1 MERQLIEK
9 VIDEAREEGAS
20 LVIWDRRDT
29 FTVESDDVKEIEAND
44 DYLRVKMQD
53 GKAIVY
59 VEYDYIYKLV
69 VERDRSVRAGVR
81 AGFGASSSESAGSL
95 RLRLNEYRPFL
106 LAGDDRGAG
115 EADEEAALEGARDVF
130 DLYL

>member
-9 VIDEAREEGAS
+9 VIDEARNEGAS

-59 VEYDYIYKLV
+59 VEYEYIYKLV

-81 AGFGASSSESAGSL
+81 AGFGATSS
-95 RLRLNEYRPFL
+95 
-106 LAGDDRGAG
+106 
-115 EADEEAALEGARDVF
+115 
-130 DLYL
+130 

>member
-29 FTVESDDVKEIEAND
+29 FTVESDDVKEIEKGD

-59 VEYDYIYKLV
+59 VEYEYIYKLV

-81 AGFGASSSESAGSL
+81 AGFGAAGS
-95 RLRLNEYRPFL
+95 
-106 LAGDDRGAG
+106 
-115 EADEEAALEGARDVF
+115 
-130 DLYL
+130 